1 MKKYILCCIAA
12 LCSTFGMAAD
22 NISVQYE
29 QVVRGETVTLS
40 VNLNNSSSN
49 KYVGFQMDLTLPA
62 GSECPVRFDTVSG
75 DFDCRGVRT
84 DVPGE
89 PALRIRTV
97 SGDVTLRGK

>member
-12 LCSTFGMAAD
+12 LCSTFEMAAD

-49 KYVGFQMDLTLPA
+49 RRLTSATGALKVA
-62 GSECPVRFDTVSG
+62 EEKSE
-75 DFDCRGVRT
+75 
-84 DVPGE
+84 
-89 PALRIRTV
+89 L
-97 SGDVTLRGK
+97 

>member
-49 KYVGFQMDLTLPA
+49 KYVGFQMDLTLPDGFILNKA
-62 GSECPVRFDTVSG
+62 GCSLGSRI
-75 DFDCRGVRT
+75 T
-84 DVPGE
+84 DGSQE
-89 PALRIRTV
+89 LTI
-97 SGDVTLRGK
+97 GKQG